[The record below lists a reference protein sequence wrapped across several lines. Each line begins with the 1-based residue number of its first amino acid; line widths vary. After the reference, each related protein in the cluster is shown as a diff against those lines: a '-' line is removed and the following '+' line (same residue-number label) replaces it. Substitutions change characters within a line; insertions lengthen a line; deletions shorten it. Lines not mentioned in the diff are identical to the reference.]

1 MAAMDLTLPFD
12 RLGLKGALLKGSV
25 TKRWTRVTD
34 PTTRETRVQ
43 SGPRRLDWNATFTY
57 DMPAQKITW
66 GFEVLGAFRESYYR
80 YNLIEEFKLNSL
92 VKPFLEYKPRPDLN
106 IRVELPNVT
115 RRSLHDTFYI
125 YPGLRTASAQPSFID
140 DRRTS
145 NTAGATFL
153 RVRKTLG

>member
-1 MAAMDLTLPFD
+1 M
-12 RLGLKGALLKGSV
+12 LKGNV
-25 TKRWTRVTD
+25 TKRWSQVTD
-34 PTTRETRVQ
+34 PTTGETRFQ
-43 SGPRRLDWNATFTY
+43 SGLHRMDWNATFTY

-66 GFEVLGAFRESYYR
+66 GVEVYGAFRESQYR
-80 YNLIEEFKLNSL
+80 YNLVREFKLNSY

-145 NTAGATFL
+145 NTTGATFL